1 MSSLRVLSS
10 LANGWCRRPMSGV
23 PPSHIMCP
31 PQNPASLH
39 FETLKRSN
47 HAETVTSWLSCTF
60 QCRIWMDLDG
70 SGPSETWCLHIQL
83 LNMLVALPIEFLQNV
98 SDLWHTRCIKTGQ
111 SQNRKWRVVSNGV
124 WSAEDFWFYALKS
137 DCMSSYS
144 SSIEFV
150 LYTSCLATAG
160 ESQTRTQWMQG
171 EVGHIATPTS
181 TSWDLLL
188 SSKQINVSIRCCCSC
203 FHTSGFWLKGAGAAG
218 SSSATELS

>member
-1 MSSLRVLSS
+1 MVQTAYVWCPTESHHVSSPKSCEFTLWNFETVKPCW
-10 LANGWCRRPMSGV
+10 NC
-23 PPSHIMCP
+23 HIMIIM
-31 PQNPASLH
+31 H
-39 FETLKRSN
+39 
-47 HAETVTSWLSCTF
+47 LSM
-60 QCRIWMDLDG
+60 QDLDG

-98 SDLWHTRCIKTGQ
+98 SDLRHTRCIKTGQ